1 MKSLVEY
8 LKEEMDKSI
17 YIDALFVDSSLAI
30 EPEKQSLIIEAKT
43 LQVGKTKYWYR
54 IDKPF
59 GEPRPGNREH
69 MHGFILKKKNF
80 SDIFAVNKDGSA
92 HDGWHNTS
100 IPKDFNPILN
110 ANGFRIPKG
119 NLIEMVLMQANN
131 DNLLLESKSSGKEF
145 SLSKFE
151 ITNVAMNVGYV
162 LHNALHIIFGITNKP
177 LVEINEERVAE
188 GFTHFKLIKLLPT
201 REAAELLVRIC
212 TKVAEE
218 VGSKDVFCDIDISE
232 HYSSAAYVFYVAF
245 AE

>member
-17 YIDALFVDSSLAI
+17 YIDTLYVDSSLAI
-30 EPEKQSLIIEAKT
+30 EPEKQSLLIEAKT

-59 GEPRPGNREH
+59 GEPRPGNQEH
-69 MHGFILKKKNF
+69 MHGFIRKKKSF
-80 SDIFAVNKDGSA
+80 RDIFAANKDGSA

-100 IPKDFNPILN
+100 IPTDFNPILN

-119 NLIEMVLMQANN
+119 NLIEMVLQPAQN
-131 DNLLLESKSSGKEF
+131 DKLLLESKSSEIEF

-151 ITNVAMNVGYV
+151 ITNIAIKVGYV
-162 LHNALHIIFGITNKP
+162 LHNASHIIFGITNKP
-177 LVEINEERVAE
+177 LFEISEERVAE
-188 GFTHFKLIKLLPT
+188 GFTFKVIKLLPT
-201 REAAELLVRIC
+201 RESAELLVRIC

-218 VGSKDVFCDIDISE
+218 IGPKDVSCDRDISE
-232 HYSSAAYVFYVAF
+232 HSSSAAYVFYVAYVK
-245 AE
+245 

>member
-17 YIDALFVDSSLAI
+17 YIDTLYVDSSLAI
-30 EPEKQSLIIEAKT
+30 EPEKQSLIIEGKT

-69 MHGFILKKKNF
+69 MHGFIRKKKSF
-80 SDIFAVNKDGSA
+80 RDIFAVNKDGSA

-100 IPKDFNPILN
+100 IPTDFNPILN

-119 NLIEMVLMQANN
+119 NLIEMVLQPAQN
-131 DNLLLESKSSGKEF
+131 DKLLLESKSSDKEF
-145 SLSKFE
+145 SLSKVE
-151 ITNVAMNVGYV
+151 ITEVAIKVGSV
-162 LHNALHIIFGITNKP
+162 FHNASHIIFGITNKP
-177 LVEINEERVAE
+177 LFKISEERMAE
-188 GFTHFKLIKLLPT
+188 GFSQFKIIKLLPT

-218 VGSKDVFCDIDISE
+218 IGPKDVSFDIDISE
-232 HYSSAAYVFYVAF
+232 HYSSAAYVFYVAYVK
-245 AE
+245 

>member
-17 YIDALFVDSSLAI
+17 YIDTLYVDSSLAI
-30 EPEKQSLIIEAKT
+30 EPEKQNFIIEAKT
-43 LQVGKTKYWYR
+43 FQVGKTKYWYR

-59 GEPRPGNREH
+59 GEPKPGKQEH
-69 MHGFILKKKNF
+69 MHGFIRKKKNYQ
-80 SDIFAVNKDGSA
+80 DIFAVNKDGSA

-100 IPKDFNPILN
+100 IPTDFNPILN

-119 NLIEMVLMQANN
+119 NLIEMVMIPAKN
-131 DNLLLESKSSGKEF
+131 DNLLLESKSLGKDF

-151 ITNVAMNVGYV
+151 ITNVAINVGYV
-162 LHNALHIIFGITNKP
+162 LHNASHIIFGITNKP
-177 LVEINEERVAE
+177 LFEINEERVAE

-201 REAAELLVRIC
+201 REAAEFLTRIC

-218 VGSKDVFCDIDISE
+218 IGPDDITSATDISDL
-232 HYSSAAYVFYVAF
+232 YSNAAYGFYMAF
-245 AE
+245 E